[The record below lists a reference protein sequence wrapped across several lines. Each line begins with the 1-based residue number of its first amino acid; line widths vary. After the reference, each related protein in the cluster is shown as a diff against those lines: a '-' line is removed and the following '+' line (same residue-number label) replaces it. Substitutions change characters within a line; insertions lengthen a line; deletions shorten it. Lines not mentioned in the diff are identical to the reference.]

1 MNMLISNKT
10 ILQADYE
17 SVQAWRGCDGANGE
31 VNHQVIKTIIPKWFE
46 GDVKALCDSAG
57 IAELKRGMKIKMTL
71 QEILAIIPK
80 SRPRIES
87 YKTLIKFLNDE
98 MGVALELTSRKTK
111 KS

>member
-1 MNMLISNKT
+1 MTITNNS

-17 SVQAWRGCDGANGE
+17 SVQAWRGSNDGANVE
-31 VNHQVIKTIIPKWFE
+31 ENHQVIKTIIPKEFE
-46 GDVKALCDSAG
+46 SDVKALCDSAG
-57 IAELKRGMKIKMTL
+57 ITELKRGMYIKMSL

-87 YKTLIKFLNDE
+87 YKTLIKYLNEE